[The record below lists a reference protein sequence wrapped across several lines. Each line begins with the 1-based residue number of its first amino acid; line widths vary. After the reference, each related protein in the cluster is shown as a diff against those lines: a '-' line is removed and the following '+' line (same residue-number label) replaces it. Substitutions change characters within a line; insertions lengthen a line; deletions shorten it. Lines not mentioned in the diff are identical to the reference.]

1 MVRAGLLLAAVAACG
16 GRAQPAVNKAGD
28 QQDEGAGELAKA
40 SIQLS
45 LGGVERGGLFAREAH
60 RQFGGDAYGG
70 STYGG
75 DPYGGAS
82 YAGWTIP
89 QWTYAA
95 PNRLPHYNVA
105 SGLTGALDGVV
116 TWTGAPPGKLATA
129 CGTIDNP
136 SLRVGRDKAVRGV
149 IVYIEKVSI
158 GRAAPYYGR
167 PASVGGVVAKHGCA
181 LLPVAQILTP
191 LPASVAIHGD
201 GVRAGLRVTI
211 GAAAAKSYELQEGG
225 VVQVEVKPGLTQI
238 EGDDGKLA
246 AAWVLALD
254 TPYYAITDDVGRFR
268 IDELASGTYDVAF
281 WQAPIATAGPDGV
294 LAYGAP
300 MIVHRSVRIDAGKTA
315 KLNVALPGR

>member
-16 GRAQPAVNKAGD
+16 GHAQPAVNKAGD

-45 LGGVERGGLFAREAH
+45 LGGAERGGLFAHEAH
-60 RQFGGDAYGG
+60 RQYGGDAYGG
-70 STYGG
+70 SMYGG

-105 SGLTGALDGVV
+105 SGLTGALDGLV
-116 TWTGAPPGKLATA
+116 TWTGAAPGKLATA
-129 CGTIDNP
+129 CGSIDNP
-136 SLRVGRDKAVRGV
+136 SLRVGRDKALRGV
-149 IVYIEKVSI
+149 IVYIEKVSV

-201 GVRAGLRVTI
+201 GGRARVRVTI
-211 GAAAAKSYELQEGG
+211 GAAAPKSYELQEGG

-238 EGDDGKLA
+238 EGEDGKLA
-246 AAWVLALD
+246 SAWVLALD
-254 TPYYAITDDVGRFR
+254 TPYYAITDDAGRFR

-281 WQAPIATAGPDGV
+281 WQAPIASAGADGV

-300 MIVHRSVRIDAGKTA
+300 MIVHRSVRIDAGKTT
-315 KLNVALPGR
+315 KLNVALH

>member
-16 GRAQPAVNKAGD
+16 GHAQPAVNKAGD
-28 QQDEGAGELAKA
+28 QQDDGAGELAKA

-45 LGGVERGGLFAREAH
+45 LGGAERGGLFAHEAH
-60 RQFGGDAYGG
+60 RQYGGDAYGG
-70 STYGG
+70 SMYGG

-105 SGLTGALDGVV
+105 SGLTGALDGLV
-116 TWTGAPPGKLATA
+116 TWTGAAPGKLATA
-129 CGTIDNP
+129 CGSIDNP
-136 SLRVGRDKAVRGV
+136 SLRVGRDKALRGV

-201 GVRAGLRVTI
+201 GGRARVRVTI
-211 GAAAAKSYELQEGG
+211 GAAAPKSYELQEGG
-225 VVQVEVKPGLTQI
+225 VVPVEVKPGLTQI
-238 EGDDGKLA
+238 EGEDGKLA

-254 TPYYAITDDVGRFR
+254 TPYYAITDDAGRFR

-281 WQAPIATAGPDGV
+281 WQAPIATANADGV

-315 KLNVALPGR
+315 KLNVALH